1 MCRKE
6 LSVSSDEWQTV
17 RDEIRQ
23 SNERIDAMLRDL
35 ADSNRGHAA
44 ETDDLIAAT
53 EAARK
58 ESRVFRRELRER
70 IDRLPPAQ
78 AA

>member
-1 MCRKE
+1 
-6 LSVSSDEWQTV
+6 
-17 RDEIRQ
+17 
-23 SNERIDAMLRDL
+23 MLRDL

-53 EAARK
+53 EAARE